1 LKKKATYIAGI
12 AGIIII
18 TLAILFTYSADQ
30 AKNRGKIFG
39 DSLQT
44 IQAELKQ
51 TQTEFYSQRKML
63 EEGTIQ
69 KEEFLELGNSHIQ
82 KMQDIIKSYDLLF
95 PPESFAKSVKLF
107 RESTQKQLESD
118 QYLIQWIATN
128 DTSQRIR
135 SDVLLQ
141 ESFEDELAGLASY
154 NQAKNSAG
162 QN

>member
-1 LKKKATYIAGI
+1 M
-12 AGIIII
+12 
-18 TLAILFTYSADQ
+18 
-30 AKNRGKIFG
+30 RE
-39 DSLQT
+39 
-44 IQAELKQ
+44 AELDKQ
-51 TQTEFYSQRKML
+51 RQSDLAHAEADY
-63 EEGTIQ
+63 
-69 KEEFLELGNSHIQ
+69 IQ

-128 DTSQRIR
+128 DTSHKIR
-135 SDVLLQ
+135 SDALLQ

-154 NQAKNSAG
+154 NQAKGSSG